1 MRRRTRTRRRS
12 RRVGGVGEEEE
23 EEEEEEDE
31 EAVIWTAQDLTFN
44 GGPTRFTRACR
55 TYTTYTHEHIDT

>member
-23 EEEEEEDE
+23 EEEEE
-31 EAVIWTAQDLTFN
+31 AVLWTAQDLTFN
-44 GGPTRFTRACR
+44 GGPNELYNSMSYVRNI
-55 TYTTYTHEHIDT
+55 YT